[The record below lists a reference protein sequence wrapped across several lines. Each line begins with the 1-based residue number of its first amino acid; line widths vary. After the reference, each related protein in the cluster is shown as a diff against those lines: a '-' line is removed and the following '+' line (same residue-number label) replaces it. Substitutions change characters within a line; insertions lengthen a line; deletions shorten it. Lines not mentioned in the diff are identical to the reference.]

1 VQGKVQEEVN
11 IIMTKHRT
19 QTHRT
24 GNLPP
29 RSNFCLTTARSRFQ
43 KGLPAWSRVSHLRPA
58 SLVSCIRLCR
68 ESRQSWAEVGRAC
81 SEGSLQ
87 LLRELAR
94 LWTSFSS
101 LDSRSNLFRRRI
113 DMAHPCE
120 RVSMYVLLKAC
131 QEYGTVQGSRRTDGR
146 EGDRVV
152 HLGGFPLQLLQ
163 VSILFDSMA
172 RQWCI

>member
-1 VQGKVQEEVN
+1 
-11 IIMTKHRT
+11 MTKYRT

-58 SLVSCIRLCR
+58 SLISCIRLCR

-81 SEGSLQ
+81 SEGSLR

-101 LDSRSNLFRRRI
+101 LDSRPSLFRRRI

-131 QEYGTVQGSRRTDGR
+131 QEYGTVQGSRRTDGGR
-146 EGDRVV
+146 EEGGGSGWFTLEGSPCSFCKSLSCLIPWRDSGAYR
-152 HLGGFPLQLLQ
+152 LGGNFL
-163 VSILFDSMA
+163 
-172 RQWCI
+172 R